1 MGALGYCLP
10 YFLIFLFCFVPDFF
24 PFFPLF
30 SLHFFLSK
38 KIQLGKFQ
46 AEKISHE
53 FLAQYK
59 QELETGLV
67 PTGMWAS
74 LDKNFNVGMYDS
86 QVKFIQFIVQ
96 PMWNLIVDIF
106 PEFNSEGDLMG
117 ALKTNRETWARMH
130 EEESAKLA
138 AAADV
143 EEHGEKKQ

>member
-1 MGALGYCLP
+1 MLE
-10 YFLIFLFCFVPDFF
+10 IFVGNW
-24 PFFPLF
+24 
-30 SLHFFLSK
+30 K
-38 KIQLGKFQ
+38 

-59 QELETGLV
+59 NEVETGLV

-130 EEESAKLA
+130 EEEKAKVA
-138 AAADV
+138 AVAAADG
-143 EEHGEKKQ
+143 EEKGETKQ

>member
-1 MGALGYCLP
+1 METLFFVVGNWKL
-10 YFLIFLFCFVPDFF
+10 FL
-24 PFFPLF
+24 
-30 SLHFFLSK
+30 SYFFLK
-38 KIQLGKFQ
+38 

-59 QELETGLV
+59 NEVETGLV

-130 EEESAKLA
+130 EEEKAKVAAVA
-138 AAADV
+138 AAAG
-143 EEHGEKKQ
+143 EEKGETKQ

>member
-1 MGALGYCLP
+1 MIPFFGNSFFCCWKLET
-10 YFLIFLFCFVPDFF
+10 FSLIF
-24 PFFPLF
+24 F
-30 SLHFFLSK
+30 SLK
-38 KIQLGKFQ
+38 

-59 QELETGLV
+59 NEVETGLV

-130 EEESAKLA
+130 EEEKAKVA
-138 AAADV
+138 AVAAADG
-143 EEHGEKKQ
+143 EEKGETKQ

>member
-1 MGALGYCLP
+1 MASPNFWKLE
-10 YFLIFLFCFVPDFF
+10 IF
-24 PFFPLF
+24 
-30 SLHFFLSK
+30 SRIFFLWK
-38 KIQLGKFQ
+38 

-59 QELETGLV
+59 NEVETGLV

-96 PMWNLIVDIF
+96 PMWNLMVEIF
-106 PEFNSEGDLMG
+106 HEFNSEGDLMG

-130 EEESAKLA
+130 EEEKAKVAA
-138 AAADV
+138 AAADDGK
-143 EEHGEKKQ
+143 EKGETKQ